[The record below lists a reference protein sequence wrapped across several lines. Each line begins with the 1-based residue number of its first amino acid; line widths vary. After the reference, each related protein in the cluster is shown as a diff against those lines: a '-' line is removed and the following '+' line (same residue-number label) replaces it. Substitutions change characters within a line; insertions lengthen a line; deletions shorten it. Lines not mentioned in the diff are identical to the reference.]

1 MLLLLLLFVVEPFL
15 LLRLFPS
22 LIDVVVCSKLLLFDG
37 LLSIEVT
44 AAVAADL
51 LLLFIGSDNDDKDFD
66 VVVFVD
72 VVGVRIADFL
82 FSES

>member
-1 MLLLLLLFVVEPFL
+1 VLLLLLLFVVEPFL

>member
-1 MLLLLLLFVVEPFL
+1 VLLLLLLLVVEPFL

-44 AAVAADL
+44 DAAVADL
-51 LLLFIGSDNDDKDFD
+51 LLLFIGSDNDDKVFD

-72 VVGVRIADFL
+72 VVGVRIEDFL